1 MWYISENEESNRGT
15 SEEVDE
21 QDVRETIDI
30 SNSWFYHEVTV
41 SS

>member
-1 MWYISENEESNRGT
+1 MWYILENKESDRGT
-15 SEEVDE
+15 SGEVDE

-30 SNSWFYHEVTV
+30 SNSGFYYKVTV